1 MPCNSTMRRSVLPD
15 QVLSPDVSS
24 ITSGANNSE
33 LTNDSQILFE
43 KEVATK
49 DQTPDMFEE
58 NYTKLLMRK
67 QHFKFCWTTQDSTGF
82 SLGDSHDFS
91 RGDESSK
98 DQTLMSFVKHIED
111 DKLSSFLDV
120 EERTNSQMFES
131 YTDPFTRRT
140 SSQNN
145 LDSQKRAEAE
155 CTKQK
160 WYFRNRSSSVGPCL
174 GGKGQESRPNFG
186 FDQIVSPTQVI
197 ISPTQQILSPTQV
210 EKATATSFLADDS
223 SEATTSTCSPTSS
236 SSESSTTTGSTLP
249 SNSDFSCQTDSLFV
263 TSFASS
269 SLSLVSSSDS
279 ENGNTTKKDNN
290 AVSVPPTVCL
300 KFAADEDTELI
311 HDLKPE
317 TIRERRRT
325 QAKEPLY
332 NDTTLPEGWKREVD
346 IHLCQ

>member
-1 MPCNSTMRRSVLPD
+1 MPD
-15 QVLSPDVSS
+15 QVLSPDLSS
-24 ITSGANNSE
+24 ITSGPNTSE
-33 LTNDSQILFE
+33 LTNDSEILFE

-82 SLGDSHDFS
+82 SLGNSHDFS
-91 RGDESSK
+91 AGDESSR
-98 DQTLMSFVKHIED
+98 DQTLVSFVKHIED
-111 DKLSSFLDV
+111 DKLSSFLDI
-120 EERTNSQMFES
+120 EERKNSQMFES
-131 YTDPFTRRT
+131 YQDPFTRRT

-145 LDSQKRAEAE
+145 LDSQKKAEAE

-160 WYFRNRSSSVGPCL
+160 WYFRNRSSSVGPRL

-186 FDQIVSPTQVI
+186 FDQIVSPTQVEKATI
-197 ISPTQQILSPTQV
+197 SPTQV
-210 EKATATSFLADDS
+210 EKATETSFLTDDS
-223 SEATTSTCSPTSS
+223 SEATTSTCSPNSLSS
-236 SSESSTTTGSTLP
+236 SSSATSSTLP
-249 SNSDFSCQTDSLFV
+249 SNSDFSCQMNSSFV

-346 IHLCQ
+346 IFVNEYFL